1 MLSGWSRWK
10 RPEPQPSST
19 APHKT
24 CDPKGLPDQQEE
36 ATGTVFRRRP
46 SMELLRACQSCSLGH
61 ELRWGVVLHVLA
73 AKTPEWKAATEKRV
87 NARLATMMMVGSMLL
102 ERLMSVLVV
111 PYLSFICCACSPQD
125 SLPSP
130 NDRHGR
136 AYCHCHYSLNSSYSV
151 RWYSIIQESVLWAMH
166 FVLPSHRSRLRKP
179 YRIVGWRSECPG
191 FGIHD

>member
-19 APHKT
+19 VSHET

-61 ELRWGVVLHVLA
+61 ELRCGVVLHVFA

-87 NARLATMMMVGSMLL
+87 NTRLATMMMIGLVLL
-102 ERLMSVLVV
+102 ERLLLVLVV
-111 PYLSFICCACSPQD
+111 LYLAFICICSHSVP
-125 SLPSP
+125 LP
-130 NDRHGR
+130 
-136 AYCHCHYSLNSSYSV
+136 
-151 RWYSIIQESVLWAMH
+151 
-166 FVLPSHRSRLRKP
+166 
-179 YRIVGWRSECPG
+179 
-191 FGIHD
+191 